1 MFIFGTSK
9 LLILKLNMS
18 PEKGIKQQLYD
29 RCRELVEQRIKN
41 AKDAMD
47 SAQEAANDETKSSAG
62 DKYETGREMM
72 QQEMENNAVQLAEA
86 RKLKEVLDRIT
97 PGKSYDTV
105 EGGSLVITNN
115 GNFYISVG
123 LGKISIDGK
132 DYFAIAPSSPL
143 GTLLM
148 DKKAMEII
156 ELNGRKFQIEQVL

>member
-1 MFIFGTSK
+1 MNPQTG
-9 LLILKLNMS
+9 L
-18 PEKGIKQQLYD
+18 KQQLYD
-29 RCRELVEQRIKN
+29 KCHELVDQRIKN

-72 QQEMENNAVQLAEA
+72 QQEMENNAVQLSEA
-86 RKLKEVLDRIT
+86 RKLKEIIDRII

-105 EGGSLVITNN
+105 QTGSLVLTNN
-115 GNFYISVG
+115 GNFYISIG
-123 LGKISIDGK
+123 LGKITLDGN

-148 DKKAMEII
+148 DRKAQESI
-156 ELNGRKFQIEQVL
+156 ELNGRKFVIEKVM